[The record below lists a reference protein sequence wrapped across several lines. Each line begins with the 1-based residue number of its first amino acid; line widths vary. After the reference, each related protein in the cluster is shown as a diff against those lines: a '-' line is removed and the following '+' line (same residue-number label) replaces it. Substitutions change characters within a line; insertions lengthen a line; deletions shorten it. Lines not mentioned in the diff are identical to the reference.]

1 MSFELQAL
9 CIVPGQPHPLLAPE
23 KSPAWQSLAKSYEKL
38 RADIE
43 MLDPEIILYF
53 STQWLSVLGW
63 MFQADPKPKWT
74 HVDPNWHE
82 LGTMPYEFVVD
93 SAFAFVH
100 EQEVKKTGRFT
111 RTVNYE
117 GFPID
122 TGTIVA
128 QKLLNPDNKYP
139 ASMIS
144 CNMYAEKEE
153 TVAIGEASF
162 QALQRHGKRAIVV
175 LVSNLSNRYFIEEI
189 DPKKDRISSRKDD
202 EWNLK
207 ILELLGE
214 GRLEDVAQVAREF
227 SKEANG
233 DMQFKGVW
241 WLNALGG
248 ECNGYEGK
256 VYDYQPVWGT
266 GCGIAMLKPNQS
278 HPSKGSQS
286 ARNTSKASS
295 VQTDFPHSIKAEF
308 VSDSAQ
314 KVEARSTAHQVTES
328 TDSRKEAQ
336 VIQSGQ
342 AAHAVG
348 SYPHARREGEFLFLS
363 GIGPRRRDTNEIPGL
378 VQDESGEVTSYD
390 IVAET
395 HAVFDNIKAVLASAG
410 ASLKD
415 LIDVQVFLTDI
426 KKDFKTF
433 NQVYAEYF
441 PDSNV
446 APTRTTMGIAG
457 LPTPIHV
464 ELKVVA
470 RLK

>member
-23 KSPAWQSLAKSYEKL
+23 KSPAWASLAKSYEKL

-43 MLDPEIILYF
+43 KLDPEIILYF

-82 LGTMPYEFVVD
+82 LGTMPYEFEVD

-153 TVAIGEASF
+153 AVAIGEASF
-162 QALQRHGKRAIVV
+162 QALQRYGKRAVVV

-189 DPKKDRISSRKDD
+189 DPQKDRISSRKDD

-248 ECNGYEGK
+248 ECNEYEGK

-266 GCGIAMLKPNQS
+266 GCGIAMLKPNES
-278 HPSKGSQS
+278 HPTKIAQFVP
-286 ARNTSKASS
+286 KATTPPDFHQTPKSVSLSNS
-295 VQTDFPHSIKAEF
+295 VQPIEVTATTNEG
-308 VSDSAQ
+308 
-314 KVEARSTAHQVTES
+314 EAVQ
-328 TDSRKEAQ
+328 AQ

-378 VQDESGEVTSYD
+378 LQDEQGEVISYD

-395 HAVFDNIKAVLASAG
+395 HAVFDNVKAVLASAG
-410 ASLKD
+410 AGLKD

-446 APTRTTMGIAG
+446 APTRTTMGIVG

>member
-23 KSPAWQSLAKSYEKL
+23 KSSAWDSLAKSYERL
-38 RADIE
+38 RVDIE
-43 MLDPEIILYF
+43 KLDPEIILYF

-74 HVDPNWHE
+74 HVDPNWHD
-82 LGTMPYEFVVD
+82 LGNMPYEFEVD

-153 TVAIGEASF
+153 TVSIGEASF
-162 QALQRHGKRAIVV
+162 QALQRHGKRAVVV

-189 DPKKDRISSRKDD
+189 DPQKDRISSRKDD

-248 ECNGYEGK
+248 ECNEYEGK

-266 GCGIAMLKPNQS
+266 GCGIAMLKPNES
-278 HPSKGSQS
+278 HPSKSGQFVP
-286 ARNTSKASS
+286 KATTQPDFHQTPKS
-295 VQTDFPHSIKAEF
+295 VSL
-308 VSDSAQ
+308 SNSAQ
-314 KVEARSTAHQVTES
+314 PVEVNATTNKVEAAQG
-328 TDSRKEAQ
+328 Q

-378 VQDESGEVTSYD
+378 IQDEQGEVISYD
-390 IVAET
+390 IIAET

-410 ASLKD
+410 ATLND

-426 KKDFKTF
+426 KRDFKTF

-446 APTRTTMGIAG
+446 APTRTTMGIVG